1 MLKYNPGAQE
11 TYDEAVAR
19 NPCMLRR
26 VPDHF
31 KKQEMCENA
40 VRMNSGRE
48 KFRTPCGLLLPM
60 PSILFFIPDHLKT
73 RGTCEKAV
81 EKNLWGLDDVLDDFK
96 TQGMC
101 NESVCREP
109 WLLNIIPDR
118 LKTQD
123 LCNKAVLCS

>member
-60 PSILFFIPDHLKT
+60 PSIFFLFLIILRHERRVKKQLKKIY
-73 RGTCEKAV
+73 G
-81 EKNLWGLDDVLDDFK
+81 G
-96 TQGMC
+96 
-101 NESVCREP
+101 
-109 WLLNIIPDR
+109 
-118 LKTQD
+118 
-123 LCNKAVLCS
+123 

>member
-73 RGTCEKAV
+73 RETCEKAV
-81 EKNLWGLDDVLDDFK
+81 EKIYGGEMSLMTLRPKECATSQCAENHG
-96 TQGMC
+96 C
-101 NESVCREP
+101 
-109 WLLNIIPDR
+109 
-118 LKTQD
+118 
-123 LCNKAVLCS
+123 